1 MQLQIKLQGL
11 ALPFIRENRWLVFF
25 PKVESHKFDLI
36 IIKKDGFDE
45 ISRKTFTFPAST
57 KLEVNLEN
65 QPEIPSGDIVRE
77 ELEKNINIAQLHEDD
92 KPISLVA
99 DKEKYAAFLTVNGN
113 SKLTTNFD
121 SNSEVEYDIWKVEGD
136 IKTRVQRGV
145 KVKPKVASVFELS
158 LQTTVKI
165 SASSEENK
173 FNSSFEI
180 IPEDGLDYEII
191 FRNDCDNLPGNR
203 ITDFVHYYKILDT
216 SSLSKTFEITF
227 SKEVIEKSETGGCD
241 VPTTDPPHGVFDI
254 PDELLN
260 P

>member
-11 ALPFIRENRWLVFF
+11 ALPFTQENQWLFFF

-45 ISRKTFTFPAST
+45 VSRNTFSFPAST
-57 KLEVNLEN
+57 RLEVNLEN
-65 QPEIPSGDIVRE
+65 QPESPTGEITRE
-77 ELEKNINIAQLHEDD
+77 ELDKNINIAELHEDD
-92 KPISLVA
+92 APINLVT
-99 DKEKYAAFLTVNGN
+99 DKEKYAAFLTINGN

-121 SNSEVEYDIWKVEGD
+121 SNNEVEYDIWKVEGD
-136 IKTRVQRGV
+136 IKTCIQRNV

-158 LQTTVKI
+158 LQTIIKI

-173 FNSSFEI
+173 FISNFEI
-180 IPEDGLDYEII
+180 TPEDGLDYEII

-203 ITDFVHYYKILDT
+203 ITDFVNYYKILDT
-216 SSLSKTFEITF
+216 SGLSKTFEITF
-227 SKEVIEKSETGGCD
+227 SKDAIERSETGGCD
-241 VPTTDPPHGVFDI
+241 VPTTGPPFGVFEI